1 LRGTT
6 CAHPYCQSV
15 SFAMLVPRKMQ
26 LRIECEHPNA
36 QATPEGPLGARK
48 TTAARV
54 VAAWA
59 KEQVS

>member
-1 LRGTT
+1 
-6 CAHPYCQSV
+6 
-15 SFAMLVPRKMQ
+15 MLVPRKMQ